1 MYVLMSLLH
10 IIWFRNDLR
19 VHDNAA
25 LRGACFTAE
34 RDGGDVLALVI
45 EDPSATEDLQQRAK
59 ALRDLSAALEQRGAR
74 LHVRSGAPSEVF
86 SELHRAHGVRSV
98 HMNEVPYDD
107 AVLPNTQSWALRAG
121 VRFQVY
127 SQYGPQ
133 DAPQPYEAVE
143 AHWTNF
149 MARPR
154 FETPDIPSPANV
166 GVGQSSF
173 AENTET
179 LSDEAMG
186 GRRHAIALL
195 RAFLGSVSD
204 PQRIAITEAESGG
217 AFFERLKPFLLLG
230 VLSPREV
237 WQAASSAHHQMHQ
250 AGQDIRAAS
259 IKSLLRRL
267 PELHK
272 RRASVRTVRTPRNV
286 RQRAAKGEQLSLGL

>member
-1 MYVLMSLLH
+1 MTLLH

-25 LRGACFTAE
+25 LRGACFAAE

-45 EDPSATEDLQQRAK
+45 EDPSAADDLQHRSE
-59 ALRDLSAALEQRGAR
+59 ALKDLRAALEQKGAR
-74 LHVRSGAPSEVF
+74 LHMRSGTPSEVF

-98 HMNEVPYDD
+98 HMHEVPFDD
-107 AVLPNTQSWALRAG
+107 AETSRTQSWALRAG

-133 DAPQPYEAVE
+133 DAPQPYQAAE
-143 AHWTNF
+143 AHWTNY

-154 FETPDIPSPANV
+154 FETPEIQSPANV
-166 GVGQSSF
+166 GVGQNLIAQSG
-173 AENTET
+173 
-179 LSDEAMG
+179 EALNADTIG
-186 GRRHAIALL
+186 GRRQAIGLL

-217 AFFERLKPFLLLG
+217 VFFERLKPFLLLG
-230 VLSPREV
+230 VLSVREV
-237 WQAASSAHHQMHQ
+237 WQAASSAHHQMHR

-272 RRASVRTVRTPRNV
+272 RRASVRTVRSARNL
-286 RQRAAKGEQLSLGL
+286 RQPAVEGEQLSLGL

>member
-1 MYVLMSLLH
+1 MSLLH

-45 EDPSATEDLQQRAK
+45 EDPSATEDLQHRSE
-59 ALRDLSAALEQRGAR
+59 ALRDLSEALEQRGAR
-74 LHVRSGAPSEVF
+74 LHMRSGPPSEVF

-98 HMNEVPYDD
+98 HMHEVPFDD
-107 AVLPNTQSWALRAG
+107 AETSSTQSWALRAG

-127 SQYGPQ
+127 SQYGPEET
-133 DAPQPYEAVE
+133 PEPYEAIE
-143 AHWTNF
+143 GHWANY

-154 FETPDIPSPANV
+154 FETPDINSPANV
-166 GVGQSSF
+166 GVGQNLI
-173 AENTET
+173 AENTEELT
-179 LSDEAMG
+179 DGTIG
-186 GRRHAIALL
+186 GRRQAIALL
-195 RAFLGSVSD
+195 RSFLGSVSD

-217 AFFERLKPFLLLG
+217 VFFERLKPFLLLG
-230 VLSPREV
+230 VLSVREV
-237 WQAASSAHHQMHQ
+237 WQAASSAHHQMHR

-272 RRASVRTVRTPRNV
+272 RRASVRSVRTPRNV
-286 RQRAAKGEQLSLGL
+286 RQPLAKGEQLSLGL

>member
-1 MYVLMSLLH
+1 MSLLH

-45 EDPSATEDLQQRAK
+45 EDPSATEDLQHRSE
-59 ALRDLSAALEQRGAR
+59 ALRDLSEALEQRGAR
-74 LHVRSGAPSEVF
+74 LHMRSGPPSEVF

-98 HMNEVPYDD
+98 HMHEVPFDD
-107 AVLPNTQSWALRAG
+107 AETSSTQSWALRAG

-127 SQYGPQ
+127 SQYGPEET
-133 DAPQPYEAVE
+133 PEPYEAIE
-143 AHWTNF
+143 GHWANY

-154 FETPDIPSPANV
+154 FETPDINSPANV
-166 GVGQSSF
+166 GVGQNLI
-173 AENTET
+173 AENTEELT
-179 LSDEAMG
+179 GGTIG
-186 GRRHAIALL
+186 GRRQAIALL
-195 RAFLGSVSD
+195 RSFLGSVSD

-217 AFFERLKPFLLLG
+217 VFFERLKPFLLLG
-230 VLSPREV
+230 VLSVREV
-237 WQAASSAHHQMHQ
+237 WQAASSAHHQMHR

-272 RRASVRTVRTPRNV
+272 RRASVRSVRTPRNV
-286 RQRAAKGEQLSLGL
+286 RQPLAKGEQLSLGL

>member
-1 MYVLMSLLH
+1 MSLLH

-45 EDPSATEDLQQRAK
+45 EDPSATEDLQHRSE
-59 ALRDLSAALEQRGAR
+59 ALRDLSEALEQRGAR
-74 LHVRSGAPSEVF
+74 LHMRSGPPSEVF

-98 HMNEVPYDD
+98 HMHEVPFDD
-107 AVLPNTQSWALRAG
+107 AETSSAQSWALRAG

-127 SQYGPQ
+127 SQYGPEET
-133 DAPQPYEAVE
+133 PEPYEAIE
-143 AHWTNF
+143 GHWANY

-154 FETPDIPSPANV
+154 FETPDINSPANV
-166 GVGQSSF
+166 GVGQNLI
-173 AENTET
+173 AENTEELT
-179 LSDEAMG
+179 GGTIG
-186 GRRHAIALL
+186 GRRQAIALL
-195 RAFLGSVSD
+195 RSFLGSVSD

-217 AFFERLKPFLLLG
+217 VFFERLKPFLLLG
-230 VLSPREV
+230 VLSVREV
-237 WQAASSAHHQMHQ
+237 WQAASSAHHQMHR

-272 RRASVRTVRTPRNV
+272 RRASVRSVRTPRNV
-286 RQRAAKGEQLSLGL
+286 RQPLAKGEQLSLGL

>member
-1 MYVLMSLLH
+1 MSLLH

-25 LRGACFTAE
+25 LRGACVTAE

-45 EDPSATEDLQQRAK
+45 EDPSATEDLLHRSE

-74 LHVRSGAPSEVF
+74 LHMRSGAPSEVF

-107 AVLPNTQSWALRAG
+107 ADLPNTQSWALRAG
-121 VRFQVY
+121 VRFQIY

-133 DAPQPYEAVE
+133 EAPHPYEAAE

-154 FETPDIPSPANV
+154 FETPDIHSPANV
-166 GVGQSSF
+166 GIGQNLI
-173 AENTET
+173 AESTDASRGEG
-179 LSDEAMG
+179 MG
-186 GRRHAIALL
+186 GRREAIAIL

-204 PQRIAITEAESGG
+204 PHRIAITEAGSGG

-286 RQRAAKGEQLSLGL
+286 RQPLAKGEQLSLGL

>member
-1 MYVLMSLLH
+1 MSLLH

-45 EDPSATEDLQQRAK
+45 EDPSATEDLQHRSE
-59 ALRDLSAALEQRGAR
+59 ALRDLSEALEQRGAR
-74 LHVRSGAPSEVF
+74 LHMRSGPPSEVF

-98 HMNEVPYDD
+98 HMHEVPFDD
-107 AVLPNTQSWALRAG
+107 AETSSTQSWALRAG

-127 SQYGPQ
+127 SQYGPEET
-133 DAPQPYEAVE
+133 PEPYEAIE
-143 AHWTNF
+143 GHWANY

-154 FETPDIPSPANV
+154 FETPEINSPANV
-166 GVGQSSF
+166 GVGQNLI
-173 AENTET
+173 AENTEELT
-179 LSDEAMG
+179 DGTIG
-186 GRRHAIALL
+186 GRRQAIALL
-195 RAFLGSVSD
+195 RSFLGSVSD

-217 AFFERLKPFLLLG
+217 VFFERLKPFLLLG
-230 VLSPREV
+230 VLSVREV
-237 WQAASSAHHQMHQ
+237 WQAASSAHHQMHR

-272 RRASVRTVRTPRNV
+272 RRASVRSVRTPRNV
-286 RQRAAKGEQLSLGL
+286 RQPLAKGEQLSLGL

>member
-1 MYVLMSLLH
+1 MSILH

-45 EDPSATEDLQQRAK
+45 EDPSAPEEWQARSA

-74 LHVRSGAPSEVF
+74 LHIRSGTPSDVF

-98 HMNEVPYDD
+98 HMNEVPFDD
-107 AVLPNTQSWALRAG
+107 AETSNTQSWALRAG

-127 SQYGPQ
+127 SQYGPE
-133 DAPQPYEAVE
+133 DAPLPYEATGTD
-143 AHWTNF
+143 WTKF
-149 MARPR
+149 MARPK

-166 GVGQSSF
+166 GVGQNLI
-173 AENTET
+173 AEDASASEEET
-179 LSDEAMG
+179 VG
-186 GRRHAIALL
+186 GRRQAIELL
-195 RAFLGSVSD
+195 RGFLGSVAD
-204 PQRIAITEAESGG
+204 PQRIAITEAESGA
-217 AFFERLKPFLLLG
+217 AFFERMKPFLLLG
-230 VLSPREV
+230 VLSLREV
-237 WQAASSAHHQMHQ
+237 WQAASSAHYQMHQ

-267 PELHK
+267 PELHQ
-272 RRASVRTVRTPRNV
+272 RRASVRTVRMARNV
-286 RQRAAKGEQLSLGL
+286 RQGGAKGEQLSLGL

>member
-1 MYVLMSLLH
+1 MSLLH

-45 EDPSATEDLQQRAK
+45 EDPSAPEELRARSA

-74 LHVRSGAPSEVF
+74 LHIRSGAPSDVF

-98 HMNEVPYDD
+98 HMNEVPFDD
-107 AVLPNTQSWALRAG
+107 AETSNTQSWALRAG

-127 SQYGPQ
+127 SQYGPE
-133 DAPQPYEAVE
+133 EATLPFE
-143 AHWTNF
+143 ATGTDWTKF
-149 MARPR
+149 MARPK
-154 FETPDIPSPANV
+154 FETPNIPSPANV
-166 GVGQSSF
+166 GVGQ
-173 AENTET
+173 NLITE
-179 LSDEAMG
+179 EASPPEEETVG
-186 GRRHAIALL
+186 GRRQAIELL
-195 RAFLGSVSD
+195 RVFLGSVAD
-204 PQRIAITEAESGG
+204 PQRIAITEAESGA

-230 VLSPREV
+230 VLSLREV
-237 WQAASSAHHQMHQ
+237 WQAASSAHYQMHQ

-272 RRASVRTVRTPRNV
+272 RRASVRTVRMARNV
-286 RQRAAKGEQLSLGL
+286 RQDGAKGEQLSLGL

>member
-1 MYVLMSLLH
+1 MSLLH

-25 LRGACFTAE
+25 LRGACFTAD
-34 RDGGDVLALVI
+34 RDGGEVLALVI
-45 EDPSATEDLQQRAK
+45 EDPAMTDDWQQRSE

-74 LHVRSGAPSEVF
+74 LHMRSGAPSEVF

-98 HMNEVPYDD
+98 HKNEVPYDD
-107 AVLPNTQSWALRAG
+107 AEISNTQSWALRAG

-127 SQYGPQ
+127 SQYGPHE
-133 DAPQPYEAVE
+133 APEPYEAAE
-143 AHWTNF
+143 AHWEKY

-154 FETPDIPSPANV
+154 FETPDIPFPANV
-166 GVGQSSF
+166 GIGQNLL
-173 AENTET
+173 AEDVE
-179 LSDEAMG
+179 SADAEMRG
-186 GRRHAIALL
+186 GRRQAISLL

-204 PQRIAITEAESGG
+204 PQRIAITETESGA
-217 AFFERLKPFLLLG
+217 AFFERLKPYLLLG
-230 VLSPREV
+230 VLSLREV
-237 WQAASSAHHQMHQ
+237 WQAASSAHHQMHR

-272 RRASVRTVRTPRNV
+272 RRAVVRTIRKGPNL
-286 RQRAAKGEQLSLGL
+286 RQPAGKGEQLSLGL

>member
-1 MYVLMSLLH
+1 MSLLH

-25 LRGACFTAE
+25 LRGACFMAE
-34 RDGGDVLALVI
+34 HDGGDVLALVI
-45 EDPSATEDLQQRAK
+45 EDPTAAEGIQRRSE
-59 ALRDLSAALEQRGAR
+59 ALRDLSAALEQKGAR
-74 LHVRSGAPSEVF
+74 LHMRSGTPSEVF

-98 HMNEVPYDD
+98 HMHEVPFDD
-107 AVLPNTQSWALRAG
+107 ADLSNTQSWALRAG

-133 DAPQPYEAVE
+133 DAPQPYEAAE

-154 FETPDIPSPANV
+154 FETPDIISPANV
-166 GVGQSSF
+166 GVGQNLI
-173 AENTET
+173 AEATDA
-179 LSDEAMG
+179 LSEEATG
-186 GRRHAIALL
+186 GRRQAITLL
-195 RAFLGSVSD
+195 REFLGSVSD
-204 PQRIAITEAESGG
+204 QHRIAITEAESGG
-217 AFFERLKPFLLLG
+217 VFFERLKPFLLLG
-230 VLSPREV
+230 VLSVREI

-272 RRASVRTVRTPRNV
+272 RRASVRTVQTARNV
-286 RQRAAKGEQLSLGL
+286 RHRAAKGEQLSLGL